1 MTHFAKYI
9 ALVSAIGLIVAG
21 CGGSSGDGRSGGR
34 GGMAGD
40 REPPSVEAVLSEFGG
55 LPLEAR
61 VSGTVQARN
70 QVQVYPEVS
79 ERVTN
84 LYVES
89 GDYVEAGEPMVRL
102 NDRVYRDR
110 LRQAEASLRIDQ
122 ADVRAAR
129 ATLAEAEAR
138 LARTERLVE
147 QEFESAQVL
156 EGVQAEVESAE
167 AAVDQAEGQVAQ
179 AEAVVEERRAEVA
192 ETVVRA
198 PFSGYVGERNVQVGQ
213 RVETSAALFTLADLD
228 QVRVRVPISDRLY
241 SQIRA
246 GQTVEILPNG
256 NADNAVRAEISRIA
270 PFLDSES
277 YSARAEI
284 DVDNS
289 DQRLLPGMFV
299 QVDIFYGESDQ
310 ATLIP
315 RSALYDN
322 PRTGEQGVFVA
333 SALGEEMPITQTAE
347 QPAEQGDEQSSA
359 EPVLTEPTP
368 IQFQPVDVVA
378 EGREV
383 AGVRGIDPGTWV
395 VTVGHELLMRR
406 GGDVDARVRGMEWER
421 IMSLQRLQDQ
431 DVLRDFMERQQRMA
445 RERFNN
451 SDDTTDAPADSVTN
465 SATNDESNQLTN
477 VPDSSAAAALRTA
490 RPARVV
496 WTWPTG

>member
-1 MTHFAKYI
+1 
-9 ALVSAIGLIVAG
+9 
-21 CGGSSGDGRSGGR
+21 
-34 GGMAGD
+34 
-40 REPPSVEAVLSEFGG
+40 
-55 LPLEAR
+55 
-61 VSGTVQARN
+61 
-70 QVQVYPEVS
+70 
-79 ERVTN
+79 
-84 LYVES
+84 
-89 GDYVEAGEPMVRL
+89 
-102 NDRVYRDR
+102 
-110 LRQAEASLRIDQ
+110 
-122 ADVRAAR
+122 
-129 ATLAEAEAR
+129 
-138 LARTERLVE
+138 
-147 QEFESAQVL
+147 
-156 EGVQAEVESAE
+156 
-167 AAVDQAEGQVAQ
+167 
-179 AEAVVEERRAEVA
+179 
-192 ETVVRA
+192 
-198 PFSGYVGERNVQVGQ
+198 
-213 RVETSAALFTLADLD
+213 
-228 QVRVRVPISDRLY
+228 VRVPISDRLY

-421 IMSLQRLQDQ
+421 IMSFQRLQDQ

-490 RPARVV
+490 RPARVD

>member
-1 MTHFAKYI
+1 MA
-9 ALVSAIGLIVAG
+9 AG
-21 CGGSSGDGRSGGR
+21 CSSEGGGNAERP

-84 LYVES
+84 VYAES
-89 GDYVEAGEPMVRL
+89 GDYVEEGEPLVQL
-102 NDRVYRDR
+102 NDRSYRDR
-110 LRQAEASLRIDQ
+110 LRQAEASLRVAQ

-129 ATLAEAEAR
+129 ATLSEAEAR

-147 QEFESAQVL
+147 QEFESTQTL

-179 AEAVVEERRAEVA
+179 AEATVQERRAEVE

-213 RVETSAALFTLADLD
+213 RVETSAALFTLADLGR
-228 QVRVRVPISDRLY
+228 VRVQVPISDRIY

-246 GQTVEILPNG
+246 GQTVEILPGGDEN
-256 NADNAVRAEISRIA
+256 NPVRAQVSRIS
-270 PFLDSES
+270 PFLDSDS

-284 DVDNS
+284 DVENS
-289 DQRLLPGMFV
+289 EQRLLPGMFV
-299 QVDIFYGESDQ
+299 QVDIFYGESEQ

-322 PRTGEQGVFVA
+322 PRTGETGVFVA
-333 SALGEEMPITQTAE
+333 SALGEEMSIETTSD
-347 QPAEQGDEQSSA
+347 QGDSSDA
-359 EPVLTEPTP
+359 RPALTEPTP
-368 IQFQPVDVVA
+368 MQFQAVEVIA
-378 EGREV
+378 EGSEV
-383 AGVRGIDPGTWV
+383 AGVRGIDSGTWV
-395 VTVGHELLMRR
+395 ITVGQELLMER
-406 GGDVDARVRGMEWER
+406 GGDVDARVRAMDWER

-431 DVLRDFMERQQRMA
+431 DVLQDFLERQQRMA
-445 RERFNN
+445 RERFSGEN
-451 SDDTTDAPADSVTN
+451 DVPTD
-465 SATNDESNQLTN
+465 SATDEQQ
-477 VPDSSAAAALRTA
+477 PSSSSMRTV
-490 RPARVV
+490 RSSSTTPA
-496 WTWPTG
+496 G